1 MTVDIVLT
9 LTGGLMGFRLSRHS
23 LSPQPGQQRGAT
35 EPLPQKRNIFCLRI
49 ARLNTQA
56 TIFLTTSCAALACFS
71 GTFELIVEEVLFCFV

>member
-35 EPLPQKRNIFCLRI
+35 EPRSAETRNIFCLRI
-49 ARLNTQA
+49 TRLAVQA
-56 TIFLTTSCAALACFS
+56 TIFFPIIYSTLYV
-71 GTFELIVEEVLFCFV
+71 GTEK